1 MSATNQSPYNATVI
15 GREEIH
21 ADLIILRVRPDTA
34 LFDFKPGQFGVLGLT
49 GSAPRIPEAAA
60 EEPATEL
67 DKMIRPTPSDAQG
80 SEITDVQVS
89 PNLVRVRARFIGSKG
104 AQPRATR

>member
-1 MSATNQSPYNATVI
+1 
-15 GREEIH
+15 
-21 ADLIILRVRPDTA
+21 
-34 LFDFKPGQFGVLGLT
+34 
-49 GSAPRIPEAAA
+49 
-60 EEPATEL
+60 
-67 DKMIRPTPSDAQG
+67 MIRPTPSDAQG